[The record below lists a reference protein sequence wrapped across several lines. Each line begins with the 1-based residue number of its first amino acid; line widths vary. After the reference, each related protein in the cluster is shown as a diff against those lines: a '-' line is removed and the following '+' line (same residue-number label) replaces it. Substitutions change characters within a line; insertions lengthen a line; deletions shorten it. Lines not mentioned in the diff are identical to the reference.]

1 MNLVFKPE
9 AEEALFEIASW
20 VEQRNTAGSGT
31 RFIERFIDKI
41 EIFVQP
47 HVVYTI
53 CKNAVLAALQLQCI
67 SIDKWV
73 IAFTTDKKSFVVHYI
88 IWGPG
93 LK

>member
-20 VEQRNTAGSGT
+20 VEQRNTSGSGS

-41 EIFVQP
+41 ETFVQP
-47 HVVYTI
+47 RTTYAI
-53 CKNAVLAALQLQCI
+53 CKNPVLAAQRLQCV
-67 SIDKWV
+67 SVDKWV